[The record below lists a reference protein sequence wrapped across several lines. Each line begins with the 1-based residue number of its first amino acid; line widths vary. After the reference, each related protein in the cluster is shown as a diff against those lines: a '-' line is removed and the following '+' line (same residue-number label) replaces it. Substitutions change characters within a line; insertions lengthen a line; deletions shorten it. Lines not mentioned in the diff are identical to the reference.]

1 MLEIVMEL
9 YFPTELPQQLAFI
22 SAAVVA
28 LSGLLALLLPASAL
42 RLGGLTTGDFTSEG
56 FAAARSSG
64 GLNLGLGL
72 TALALAQD
80 FTYLML
86 GVALLLAAGGRIL
99 SLFMDR
105 GWTARN
111 GVMLAVQLLL
121 AALPLGYVRSEE
133 HTSELQSLMR
143 SSYAVF

>member
-1 MLEIVMEL
+1 MEL

-28 LSGLLALLLPASAL
+28 LSGLLVLLLPASAL
-42 RLGGLTTGDFTSEG
+42 RLGGFTTGDITPEG

-111 GVMLAVQLLL
+111 GVMLAIQLLL
-121 AALPLGYVRSEE
+121 AAMPLGYV
-133 HTSELQSLMR
+133 LG
-143 SSYAVF
+143 YF